1 MNTEIKERKMTQR
14 QQRVPLG
21 ELARPEELESTKND
35 HEKTTAKIMQKMV
48 KELKFQLIKNSNQT
62 QAG

>member
-35 HEKTTAKIMQKMV
+35 HEKTTAKNRSV
-48 KELKFQLIKNSNQT
+48 NFLLT
-62 QAG
+62 P